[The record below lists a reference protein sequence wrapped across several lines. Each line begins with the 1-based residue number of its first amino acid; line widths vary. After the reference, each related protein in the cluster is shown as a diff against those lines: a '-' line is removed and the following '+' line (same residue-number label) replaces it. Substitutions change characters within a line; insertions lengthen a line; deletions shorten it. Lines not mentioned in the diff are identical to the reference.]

1 MLRTPLRTR
10 KWNIFR
16 GSLFA
21 AVTATSLLLSTSNSA
36 FAHGGGVIR
45 LASNQ
50 VAVGGTLGLTGEK
63 LEKNSN
69 IRLELRGTLDN
80 YPVGE
85 VKTDTAG
92 KFQMSIVLPPHV
104 PAGAYTLVGIAA
116 DGDVTARADLTVGTL
131 TGGAGSGPVAGMQ
144 GMSGMNGTQEMPGM
158 HATDEMMA
166 LKRTTSGG
174 EWAFIA
180 AFVIATFAGGA
191 VLLRKAASMGHG

>member
-1 MLRTPLRTR
+1 MFRTF
-10 KWNIFR
+10 KWNTFR
-16 GSLFA
+16 KFFA
-21 AVTATSLLLSTSNSA
+21 ATLCAAALLLAMSTSA
-36 FAHGGGVIR
+36 FAHPTGGVIS

-69 IRLELRGTLDN
+69 IKLELRGTLDN

-104 PAGAYTLVGIAA
+104 PAGAYTLVAIAA

-131 TGGAGSGPVAGMQ
+131 TGAAGSGPVTGMQ
-144 GMSGMNGTQEMPGM
+144 GMPGMGHGTQEMPGM

-180 AFVIATFAGGA
+180 AFIIVTFASGA
-191 VLLRKAASMGHG
+191 VLLRKAASMRHG

>member
-1 MLRTPLRTR
+1 MVSVLRAL
-10 KWNIFR
+10 KWNV
-16 GSLFA
+16 FA
-21 AVTATSLLLSTSNSA
+21 AAVAATALLLTTSNSA

-50 VAVGGTLGLTGEK
+50 VAVGGTLALRGEK
-63 LEKNSN
+63 LEKNSH

-104 PAGAYTLVGIAA
+104 PAGAYTLVAIAA
-116 DGDVTARADLTVGTL
+116 DGDVTARADLTVGMP
-131 TGGAGSGPVAGMQ
+131 TGGAGSGPVPTAMPGMP
-144 GMSGMNGTQEMPGM
+144 GMSGTQEMPGE
-158 HATDEMMA
+158 HATEEMMA
-166 LKRTTSGG
+166 LKRTTSNG

-180 AFVIATFAGGA
+180 AFILLTFAGGA
-191 VLLRKAASMGHG
+191 VLLRKGASARHD

>member
-1 MLRTPLRTR
+1 MFRTF
-10 KWNIFR
+10 KWNTF
-16 GSLFA
+16 GNFFA
-21 AVTATSLLLSTSNSA
+21 ATLGAAALLLATSTSA
-36 FAHGGGVIR
+36 FAHPTGGVIS
-45 LASNQ
+45 LASNR

-69 IRLELRGTLDN
+69 IRLELRGILDN

-104 PAGAYTLVGIAA
+104 PAGAYTLVAIAA
-116 DGDVTARADLTVGTL
+116 DGDVAARADLTVGTL
-131 TGGAGSGPVAGMQ
+131 TGGAGSGPVTGMQ

-166 LKRTTSGG
+166 LRRTTSGG

-180 AFVIATFAGGA
+180 AFVIVTFAGGA
-191 VLLRKAASMGHG
+191 VLLRKAASMRHG